1 MSRRGGLGRGLEALL
16 PESGL
21 QDIPVERIR
30 PNPLQPRQTF
40 VEDELAELAQSIREH
55 GILQPVVVSRQPE
68 AGAYQLIVG
77 ERRWRAAQQAGL
89 ATIPALIRPTGSRE
103 ALEIALVENLQRAS
117 LSPLETA
124 EAYAALIS
132 EFGITQE
139 QVAGRVGKSR
149 SAVANTLR
157 LLNLAHVVKEALAA
171 NAISEG
177 HARALLRLS
186 PELQVVALAEIAKR
200 GLNVRQ
206 TERLVKRLL
215 GSPRSPKTMPTDARS
230 GEWEDQLRRTLAT
243 KVEIKRRG
251 KSGTIRIHFYSDEE
265 LEDLVDR
272 LLTEEE
278 EAVRRR
284 LDSD

>member
-1 MSRRGGLGRGLEALL
+1 MSRRGGLGRGLGALL
-16 PESGL
+16 PESGF

-40 VEDELAELAQSIREH
+40 GEDELKELAASIREH
-55 GILQPVVVSRQPE
+55 GILQPVVVSRQAE
-68 AGAYQLIVG
+68 AGVYQLIVG
-77 ERRWRAAQQAGL
+77 ERRWRAAQHAGL
-89 ATIPALIRPTGSRE
+89 ATIPALIRATGSRE

-139 QVAGRVGKSR
+139 QVAARVGKSR

-157 LLNLAHVVKEALAA
+157 LLNLAHAVKEALAA
-171 NAISEG
+171 NTISEG

-186 PELQVVALAEIAKR
+186 AEMQIYALAEIEKR

-206 TERLVKRLL
+206 TEQLVKRLL
-215 GSPRSPKTMPTDARS
+215 GSPRSRQAKPPDPRS
-230 GEWEDQLRRTLAT
+230 SAWEISLRRTLAT

-251 KSGTIRIHFYSDEE
+251 KQGTIQIHFYSDEE
-265 LEDLVDR
+265 LESMVDR
-272 LLTEEE
+272 LLTEE
-278 EAVRRR
+278 
-284 LDSD
+284 

>member
-1 MSRRGGLGRGLEALL
+1 MARRGGLGRGLGALL

-40 VEDELAELAQSIREH
+40 AADELEELAQSIREH

-68 AGAYQLIVG
+68 EGAYQLIVG

-139 QVAGRVGKSR
+139 QVAARVGKSR

-157 LLNLAHVVKEALAA
+157 LLNLATAVKNALAA
-171 NAISEG
+171 GTISEG

-186 PELQVVALAEIAKR
+186 AELQLYALAEIEKR

-206 TERLVKRLL
+206 TEQLVQRLRK
-215 GSPRSPKTMPTDARS
+215 SPRSSPTKSPDARS
-230 GEWEDQLRRTLAT
+230 AEWEDLLRRALAT
-243 KVEIKRRG
+243 KVDIKQRG
-251 KSGTIRIHFYSDEE
+251 KQGTIRIHFYSDEE
-265 LEDLVDR
+265 LEALIDR
-272 LLTEEE
+272 LLAEE
-278 EAVRRR
+278 V
-284 LDSD
+284 

>member
-1 MSRRGGLGRGLEALL
+1 MGALL

-68 AGAYQLIVG
+68 EGAYQLIIG
-77 ERRWRAAQQAGL
+77 ERRWRAARQAGL
-89 ATIPALIRPTGSRE
+89 ATIPALVRPTGSRE

-139 QVAGRVGKSR
+139 QVAARVGKSR

-157 LLNLAHVVKEALAA
+157 LLNLATAAKKALAA
-171 NAISEG
+171 SAISEG
-177 HARALLRLS
+177 HARALLRLT
-186 PELQVVALAEIAKR
+186 PDRQLIALAEIEKR

-206 TERLVKRLL
+206 TEQLVKRLL
-215 GSPRSPKTMPTDARS
+215 GAPRSAKTKPPDARS
-230 GEWEDQLRRTLAT
+230 GAWEDSLRRTLAT

-251 KSGTIRIHFYSDEE
+251 KNGTIRIHFYSDEE
-265 LEDLVDR
+265 LEGLVDR
-272 LLTEEE
+272 LLTEE
-278 EAVRRR
+278 
-284 LDSD
+284 

>member
-1 MSRRGGLGRGLEALL
+1 MARRGGLGRGLGALL

-40 VEDELAELAQSIREH
+40 AADELEELAQSIREH

-68 AGAYQLIVG
+68 EGAYQLIVG

-139 QVAGRVGKSR
+139 QVAARVGKSR

-157 LLNLAHVVKEALAA
+157 LLNLATAVKNALAA
-171 NAISEG
+171 GTISEG

-186 PELQVVALAEIAKR
+186 AELQLYALGEIEKR

-206 TERLVKRLL
+206 TEKLVKRLL
-215 GSPRSPKTMPTDARS
+215 GSPRSPRAKSPDARS
-230 GEWEDQLRRTLAT
+230 VEWEDLLRRALAT
-243 KVEIKRRG
+243 KVDIKQRG
-251 KSGTIRIHFYSDEE
+251 KQGTIQIHFYSDEE
-265 LEDLVDR
+265 LEGLLDR

-278 EAVRRR
+278 G
-284 LDSD
+284 

>member
-1 MSRRGGLGRGLEALL
+1 MSRRGGLGRGLGALL

-40 VEDELAELAQSIREH
+40 GEDELDELAGSIREH
-55 GILQPVVVSRQPE
+55 GILQPVVVSRQVE

-103 ALEIALVENLQRAS
+103 ALEVALVENLQRVS

-124 EAYAALIS
+124 EAYAALMS
-132 EFGITQE
+132 EFGNTQE
-139 QVAGRVGKSR
+139 QVAARVGKSR

-157 LLNLAHVVKEALAA
+157 LLNLADAVKEALAA
-171 NAISEG
+171 DTISEG

-186 PELQVVALAEIAKR
+186 AELQIHALTEIEKR

-215 GSPRSPKTMPTDARS
+215 GTPRSPKTKPPDARS
-230 GEWEDQLRRTLAT
+230 NAWEDSLRRTLAT

-251 KSGTIRIHFYSDEE
+251 KQGTVRIHFYSDEE
-265 LEDLVDR
+265 LEGLVDR
-272 LLTEEE
+272 LLSEEE
-278 EAVRRR
+278 E
-284 LDSD
+284 

>member
-1 MSRRGGLGRGLEALL
+1 ML

-68 AGAYQLIVG
+68 EGVYQLIVG
-77 ERRWRAAQQAGL
+77 ERRWRAAKQAGL

-103 ALEIALVENLQRAS
+103 ALEIALVENLQRSS

-124 EAYAALIS
+124 EAYAALVS

-139 QVAGRVGKSR
+139 QVAARVGKSR

-157 LLNLAHVVKEALAA
+157 LLNLATAVKEALAA
-171 NAISEG
+171 DAISEG
-177 HARALLRLS
+177 HARALVRLS
-186 PELQVVALAEIAKR
+186 PELQIHALAEIERR

-215 GSPRSPKTMPTDARS
+215 GSPRSPRTKSPDARS
-230 GEWEDQLRRTLAT
+230 GEWEDLLRRRLAT
-243 KVEIKRRG
+243 KVEIQRRG
-251 KSGTIRIHFYSDEE
+251 KQGTIRIHFFSDEE
-265 LEDLVDR
+265 LEGLVDR
-272 LLTEEE
+272 LLAD
-278 EAVRRR
+278 EA
-284 LDSD
+284 

>member
-1 MSRRGGLGRGLEALL
+1 MARRGGLGRGLGALL

-40 VEDELAELAQSIREH
+40 AADELEELAQSIREH

-68 AGAYQLIVG
+68 EGAYQLIVG
-77 ERRWRAAQQAGL
+77 ERRWRAARQAGL

-139 QVAGRVGKSR
+139 QVAARVGKSR

-157 LLNLAHVVKEALAA
+157 LLNLASVVKEALSS

-186 PELQVVALAEIAKR
+186 AELQLYALAEIEKR

-206 TERLVKRLL
+206 TEKLVKRLL
-215 GSPRSPKTMPTDARS
+215 GSPRSPRAKSPDARS
-230 GEWEDQLRRTLAT
+230 VEWEDLLRRALAT
-243 KVEIKRRG
+243 KVDIKRRG
-251 KSGTIRIHFYSDEE
+251 KSGTVRIHFYSDEE
-265 LEDLVDR
+265 LEALIDR
-272 LLTEEE
+272 LLAEE
-278 EAVRRR
+278 V
-284 LDSD
+284 

>member
-40 VEDELAELAQSIREH
+40 VAEELDELARSIREH

-117 LSPLETA
+117 LSPLEMA

-139 QVAGRVGKSR
+139 QVAARVGKSR

-157 LLNLAHVVKEALAA
+157 LLNLVHAVKEALAA
-171 NAISEG
+171 ATISEG

-186 PELQVVALAEIAKR
+186 AELQIYALAEIEKR

-206 TERLVKRLL
+206 TEQLVKKLL
-215 GSPRSPKTMPTDARS
+215 AAPRSARTKPSDPRS
-230 GEWEDQLRRTLAT
+230 GTWEDSLRRALAT

-251 KSGTIRIHFYSDEE
+251 KQGTIRIHFFSDEE
-265 LEDLVDR
+265 LESLVDR
-272 LLTEEE
+272 LLTEEY
-278 EAVRRR
+278 
-284 LDSD
+284 

>member
-1 MSRRGGLGRGLEALL
+1 MARRGGLGRGLGALL

-40 VEDELAELAQSIREH
+40 AADELEELAQSIREH

-68 AGAYQLIVG
+68 EGAYQLIVG

-139 QVAGRVGKSR
+139 QVAARVGKSR

-157 LLNLAHVVKEALAA
+157 LLNLATAVKNALAA
-171 NAISEG
+171 GTISEG

-186 PELQVVALAEIAKR
+186 AELQLYALAEIEKR

-206 TERLVKRLL
+206 TEQLVQRLRK
-215 GSPRSPKTMPTDARS
+215 SPRSSPCQVAGCAQRRVGRPTQACACDESRH
-230 GEWEDQLRRTLAT
+230 QAT
-243 KVEIKRRG
+243 RQTR
-251 KSGTIRIHFYSDEE
+251 HDPHP
-265 LEDLVDR
+265 
-272 LLTEEE
+272 LLFG
-278 EAVRRR
+278 
-284 LDSD
+284 

>member
-1 MSRRGGLGRGLEALL
+1 MSRRGGLGRGLGALL

-30 PNPLQPRQTF
+30 PNPLQPRQTIG
-40 VEDELAELAQSIREH
+40 EKELDELAASIRAH

-68 AGAYQLIVG
+68 EGAYQLIVG
-77 ERRWRAAQQAGL
+77 ERRWRAARHAGL
-89 ATIPALIRPTGSRE
+89 ATIPALIRATGSRE
-103 ALEIALVENLQRAS
+103 ALEIALVENLQRAG

-139 QVAGRVGKSR
+139 QVAARVGKSR

-157 LLNLAHVVKEALAA
+157 LLNLANVVKEALAA
-171 NAISEG
+171 SSISEG
-177 HARALLRLS
+177 HARALLRLTAD
-186 PELQVVALAEIAKR
+186 LQIYALAEIEKR

-206 TERLVKRLL
+206 TERLVKKLL
-215 GSPRSPKTMPTDARS
+215 ESPRPAKTKPPDARS
-230 GEWEDQLRRTLAT
+230 NAWEDSLRRTLAT

-251 KSGTIRIHFYSDEE
+251 KQGTIQIHFYSDEE
-265 LEDLVDR
+265 LEGLVDR
-272 LLTEEE
+272 LLAEEDGKHGE
-278 EAVRRR
+278 
-284 LDSD
+284 D

>member
-30 PNPLQPRQTF
+30 SSPLQPRQTF

-55 GILQPVVVSRQPE
+55 GILQPVVVSRQAE
-68 AGAYQLIVG
+68 EGVYQLIVG

-139 QVAGRVGKSR
+139 QVAARVGKSR

-157 LLNLAHVVKEALAA
+157 LLNLATAVKEALALDT
-171 NAISEG
+171 ISEG

-186 PELQVVALAEIAKR
+186 AELQILALADVEKR

-206 TERLVKRLL
+206 TEQLVKRLL
-215 GSPRSPKTMPTDARS
+215 GSPRSPRAKSPDTRNV
-230 GEWEDQLRRTLAT
+230 EWEDLLRRSLAT

-251 KSGTIRIHFYSDEE
+251 KQGTIQIHFFSDEE
-265 LEDLVDR
+265 LEGLLDR
-272 LLTEEE
+272 LLAEEE
-278 EAVRRR
+278 G
-284 LDSD
+284 

>member
-21 QDIPVERIR
+21 QDIPVESIR

-40 VEDELAELAQSIREH
+40 AEDELAELARSIRAH

-89 ATIPALIRPTGSRE
+89 ATLPALIRPTGSRE
-103 ALEIALVENLQRAS
+103 ALEIALVENLQRAG
-117 LSPLETA
+117 LSPLDTA
-124 EAYAALIS
+124 AAYAALIS
-132 EFGITQE
+132 EFGLTQE
-139 QVAGRVGKSR
+139 QVAVRVGKSR

-157 LLNLAHVVKEALAA
+157 LLHLANAVKEALAA
-171 NAISEG
+171 NTISEG
-177 HARALLRLS
+177 HARALLRLI
-186 PELQVVALAEIAKR
+186 PERQVYALAEIEKR

-206 TERLVKRLL
+206 TELLVRKLL
-215 GSPRSPKTMPTDARS
+215 AAPKSSRAKPPDARS
-230 GEWEDQLRRTLAT
+230 GAWADQLRRSLAT

-251 KSGTIRIHFYSDEE
+251 QQGTIRIHFYSDEE
-265 LEDLVDR
+265 LEGLMDR
-272 LLTEEE
+272 LLTDEE
-278 EAVRRR
+278 
-284 LDSD
+284 

>member
-1 MSRRGGLGRGLEALL
+1 ML

-68 AGAYQLIVG
+68 EGAYQLIIG
-77 ERRWRAAQQAGL
+77 ERRWRAARQAGL
-89 ATIPALIRPTGSRE
+89 ATIPALVRPTGSRE

-139 QVAGRVGKSR
+139 QVAARVGKSR

-157 LLNLAHVVKEALAA
+157 LLNLATAAKKALAA
-171 NAISEG
+171 SAISEG
-177 HARALLRLS
+177 HARALLQLTPDRQLI
-186 PELQVVALAEIAKR
+186 ALAEIEKR

-206 TERLVKRLL
+206 TEQLVKRLL
-215 GSPRSPKTMPTDARS
+215 ASPRSLRTKSPDARS
-230 GEWEDQLRRTLAT
+230 SGWEDSLRRTLAT

-251 KSGTIRIHFYSDEE
+251 KNGTIRIHFYSDEE
-265 LEDLVDR
+265 LEGLVDR
-272 LLTEEE
+272 LLTEE
-278 EAVRRR
+278 
-284 LDSD
+284 

>member
-40 VEDELAELAQSIREH
+40 VADELAELARSIREH

-68 AGAYQLIVG
+68 EGAYQLIVG

-139 QVAGRVGKSR
+139 QVAARVGKSR

-157 LLNLAHVVKEALAA
+157 LLNLATVVKEALAA
-171 NAISEG
+171 AAISEG

-186 PELQVVALAEIAKR
+186 AELQIYALAEIEKR

-215 GSPRSPKTMPTDARS
+215 ETPRSLKTKPSDARS
-230 GEWEDQLRRTLAT
+230 GVWEDSLRRTLAT

-251 KSGTIRIHFYSDEE
+251 KQGTIRIHFFSDEE
-265 LEDLVDR
+265 LESLVDR
-272 LLTEEE
+272 LLTEE
-278 EAVRRR
+278 
-284 LDSD
+284 S

>member
-1 MSRRGGLGRGLEALL
+1 MSRRGGLGRGLGALL

-30 PNPLQPRQTF
+30 PNPLQPRQAL
-40 VEDELAELAQSIREH
+40 VEEELEELAKSRREH
-55 GILQPVVVSRQPE
+55 GIGQPVVVSRQAE
-68 AGAYQLIVG
+68 EGVYQLIVG

-103 ALEIALVENLQRAS
+103 ALEVALVENLQRVS

-124 EAYAALIS
+124 EAYAALMS
-132 EFGITQE
+132 EFGNTQE
-139 QVAGRVGKSR
+139 QVAARVGKSR

-157 LLNLAHVVKEALAA
+157 LLNLAEAVKEALAA
-171 NAISEG
+171 ATISEG

-186 PELQVVALAEIAKR
+186 PELQIPALAEVEKR

-206 TERLVKRLL
+206 TEQLVKKMLA
-215 GSPRSPKTMPTDARS
+215 SPRITKTKPPDARS
-230 GEWEDQLRRTLAT
+230 NAWEDSLRRTLAT

-251 KSGTIRIHFYSDEE
+251 KQGTIQIYFFSNEE
-265 LEDLVDR
+265 LESLVDR
-272 LLTEEE
+272 LLSEE
-278 EAVRRR
+278 
-284 LDSD
+284 

>member
-40 VEDELAELAQSIREH
+40 AEEELAELARSIREH

-68 AGAYQLIVG
+68 EGTYLLIVG

-103 ALEIALVENLQRAS
+103 ALEIALVENLQRTS

-124 EAYAALIS
+124 EAYAALIG

-139 QVAGRVGKSR
+139 QVAARVGKSR

-157 LLNLAHVVKEALAA
+157 LLNLANAVKEALAA
-171 NAISEG
+171 DTISEG

-186 PELQVVALAEIAKR
+186 PEMQVYALAEVVKR

-206 TERLVKRLL
+206 TEQLVKKLL
-215 GSPRSPKTMPTDARS
+215 ASPRPARPKPPDARS
-230 GEWEDQLRRTLAT
+230 AEWEDLLRSSLAT

-251 KSGTIRIHFYSDEE
+251 KQGTVRIHFYSDEE
-265 LEDLVDR
+265 LEGLVDR
-272 LLTEEE
+272 LLAKEEG
-278 EAVRRR
+278 
-284 LDSD
+284 

>member
-21 QDIPVERIR
+21 QDIPVEHIR

-40 VEDELAELAQSIREH
+40 VEEELEELANSIREH

-77 ERRWRAAQQAGL
+77 ERRWRAAQHAGL
-89 ATIPALIRPTGSRE
+89 ATIPALVRSTGSRE
-103 ALEIALVENLQRAS
+103 ALEIALVENLQRTN

-139 QVAGRVGKSR
+139 QVAARVGKSR

-157 LLNLAHVVKEALAA
+157 LLNLADAVKEALAA
-171 NAISEG
+171 DMISEG
-177 HARALLRLS
+177 HARALLRLTAD
-186 PELQVVALAEIAKR
+186 LQVYALAEIEKR

-206 TERLVKRLL
+206 AERLVQRLL
-215 GSPRSPKTMPTDARS
+215 ASPRATKTKPPDGRS
-230 GEWEDQLRRTLAT
+230 GVWEDSLRRALET

-251 KSGTIRIHFYSDEE
+251 KQGTIRIHFFSDEE
-265 LEDLVDR
+265 LESLVDR
-272 LLTEEE
+272 LLTEE
-278 EAVRRR
+278 
-284 LDSD
+284 S

>member
-1 MSRRGGLGRGLEALL
+1 LP

-21 QDIPVERIR
+21 QDIPVEHIR
-30 PNPLQPRQTF
+30 PNPFQPRQTF
-40 VEDELAELAQSIREH
+40 VEEELEELANSIREH

-77 ERRWRAAQQAGL
+77 ERRWRAAQHAGL
-89 ATIPALIRPTGSRE
+89 ATIPALVRSTGSRE
-103 ALEIALVENLQRAS
+103 ALEIALVENLQRTN

-139 QVAGRVGKSR
+139 QVAARVGKSR
-149 SAVANTLR
+149 SAVAKTWR
-157 LLNLAHVVKEALAA
+157 LLNLADAVKEALAA
-171 NAISEG
+171 DMISEG
-177 HARALLRLS
+177 HARALLRLTAD
-186 PELQVVALAEIAKR
+186 LQVYALAEIEKR

-215 GSPRSPKTMPTDARS
+215 ASPRTTKAKPPDARS
-230 GEWEDQLRRTLAT
+230 GAWEDSLRRALAT

-251 KSGTIRIHFYSDEE
+251 KQGTIRIHFFSDEE
-265 LEDLVDR
+265 LESLVDR
-272 LLTEEE
+272 LLTEE
-278 EAVRRR
+278 
-284 LDSD
+284 S

>member
-1 MSRRGGLGRGLEALL
+1 MSRRGGLGRGLGALL

-40 VEDELAELAQSIREH
+40 AEDELAELARSIGEH

-89 ATIPALIRPTGSRE
+89 ATIPAFIRPTGSRE

-124 EAYAALIS
+124 EAYAALMS
-132 EFGITQE
+132 EFGATQE
-139 QVAGRVGKSR
+139 QVAARVGKSR

-157 LLNLAHVVKEALAA
+157 LLHLANAVKEALAA
-171 NAISEG
+171 NTISEG
-177 HARALLRLS
+177 HARALLRLI
-186 PELQVVALAEIAKR
+186 PERQVYALAEIRKR

-215 GSPRSPKTMPTDARS
+215 ATPRSPRAKSPDAGS
-230 GEWEDQLRRTLAT
+230 EAWENQLRRSLAT

-251 KSGTIRIHFYSDEE
+251 KQGTIRIHFYSDEE
-265 LEDLVDR
+265 LETLVDR
-272 LLTEEE
+272 LLAEEE
-278 EAVRRR
+278 GKRGE
-284 LDSD
+284 D

>member
-30 PNPLQPRQTF
+30 SSPLQPRQTF

-55 GILQPVVVSRQPE
+55 GILQPVVVSRQAE
-68 AGAYQLIVG
+68 EGVYQLIVG

-139 QVAGRVGKSR
+139 QVAARVGKSR

-157 LLNLAHVVKEALAA
+157 LLNLVTAVKEALALET
-171 NAISEG
+171 ISEG
-177 HARALLRLS
+177 HGRALLRLA
-186 PELQVVALAEIAKR
+186 PELQIHALAEIEKR

-206 TERLVKRLL
+206 TEQLVKRLL
-215 GSPRSPKTMPTDARS
+215 GSPRSPRAKSPDARS
-230 GEWEDQLRRTLAT
+230 VEWENLLRRSLAT

-251 KSGTIRIHFYSDEE
+251 KQGTIQIHFFSDEE
-265 LEDLVDR
+265 LEGLLDR
-272 LLTEEE
+272 LLAEEE
-278 EAVRRR
+278 G
-284 LDSD
+284 

>member
-21 QDIPVERIR
+21 QDVPVERIH

-40 VEDELAELAQSIREH
+40 AEDDLAELADSIRAH

-77 ERRWRAAQQAGL
+77 ERRWRAARQAGL

-103 ALEIALVENLQRAS
+103 ALELALVENLQRAS

-139 QVAGRVGKSR
+139 QVAARVGKSR

-157 LLNLAHVVKEALAA
+157 LLNLAAAVKEALAA
-171 NAISEG
+171 DTISEG
-177 HARALLRLS
+177 HARALLRLT
-186 PELQVVALAEIAKR
+186 PEKQIAALHEIEER

-206 TERLVKRLL
+206 TERLVQRLL
-215 GSPRSPKTMPTDARS
+215 GPSRSARARPADPRSA
-230 GEWEDQLRRTLAT
+230 EWEDLLRRALAT

-251 KSGTIRIHFYSDEE
+251 KQGTIRIHFYADED
-265 LEDLVDR
+265 LETLVDR
-272 LLTEEE
+272 LLAEESYRGVE
-278 EAVRRR
+278 
-284 LDSD
+284 

>member
-1 MSRRGGLGRGLEALL
+1 MSRRGGLGRGLGALL

-40 VEDELAELAQSIREH
+40 GEEELDELARSIREH
-55 GILQPVVVSRQPE
+55 GILQPVVVSRQVE

-103 ALEIALVENLQRAS
+103 ALEVALVENLQRVS

-124 EAYAALIS
+124 EAYAALMS
-132 EFGITQE
+132 EFGNTQE
-139 QVAGRVGKSR
+139 QVAARVGKSR

-157 LLNLAHVVKEALAA
+157 LLNLADAVKEALAA
-171 NAISEG
+171 KTISEG

-186 PELQVVALAEIAKR
+186 AEMQVYALAEVEKR

-206 TERLVKRLL
+206 TEQLVKKLL
-215 GSPRSPKTMPTDARS
+215 ASPRPAKRKPPDTRSDA
-230 GEWEDQLRRTLAT
+230 WEDLLRSSLAT

-251 KSGTIRIHFYSDEE
+251 KQGTVRIHFYSDEE
-265 LEDLVDR
+265 LEALVDR
-272 LLTEEE
+272 LLSAEEV
-278 EAVRRR
+278 ARRR
-284 LDSD
+284 LRAG

>member
-21 QDIPVERIR
+21 QDIPVERIC

-40 VEDELAELAQSIREH
+40 GEDELAELAQSIHEH

-68 AGAYQLIVG
+68 EGAYQLIVG
-77 ERRWRAAQQAGL
+77 ERRWRAARQAGL

-139 QVAGRVGKSR
+139 QVAARVGKSR

-171 NAISEG
+171 ATISEG

-186 PELQVVALAEIAKR
+186 AELQINALAEIEKR

-215 GSPRSPKTMPTDARS
+215 ESPRPAKTKPPDAGS
-230 GEWEDQLRRTLAT
+230 SAWEDSLRRALAT

-251 KSGTIRIHFYSDEE
+251 KQGTIRIHFYSDEE
-265 LEDLVDR
+265 LEALVDQ
-272 LLTEEE
+272 LLTEE
-278 EAVRRR
+278 
-284 LDSD
+284 S

>member
-21 QDIPVERIR
+21 QDVPVERIH

-40 VEDELAELAQSIREH
+40 AEDDLAELADSIRAH

-77 ERRWRAAQQAGL
+77 ERRWRAARQAGL

-103 ALEIALVENLQRAS
+103 ALELALVENLQRAS

-139 QVAGRVGKSR
+139 QVAARVGKSR

-157 LLNLAHVVKEALAA
+157 LLNLAAAVKEALAA
-171 NAISEG
+171 DTISEG
-177 HARALLRLS
+177 HARALLRLT
-186 PELQVVALAEIAKR
+186 PEKQIAALHEIEER

-206 TERLVKRLL
+206 TERLVQRLL
-215 GSPRSPKTMPTDARS
+215 GPSRSARARPADPRSA
-230 GEWEDQLRRTLAT
+230 EWEDLLRRALAT

-251 KSGTIRIHFYSDEE
+251 KQGTIRIHFYADED
-265 LEDLVDR
+265 LETLVDR
-272 LLTEEE
+272 LLAD
-278 EAVRRR
+278 EA
-284 LDSD
+284 

>member
-55 GILQPVVVSRQPE
+55 GILQPVVVSRQAE
-68 AGAYQLIVG
+68 EGVYQLIVG

-139 QVAGRVGKSR
+139 QVAARVGKSR

-157 LLNLAHVVKEALAA
+157 LLNLVNAVKEAIALET
-171 NAISEG
+171 ISEG
-177 HARALLRLS
+177 QGRALLRLA
-186 PELQVVALAEIAKR
+186 PELQIHALAEIEKR

-206 TERLVKRLL
+206 TEQLVKRLL
-215 GSPRSPKTMPTDARS
+215 GSPRSPRARS
-230 GEWEDQLRRTLAT
+230 PDTRNVEWEDLLRRSLAT

-251 KSGTIRIHFYSDEE
+251 KQGTIQIHFFSNEE
-265 LEDLVDR
+265 LEVLVDR
-272 LLTEEE
+272 LLAEEF
-278 EAVRRR
+278 
-284 LDSD
+284 

>member
-1 MSRRGGLGRGLEALL
+1 MSRRGGLGRGLGALL

-21 QDIPVERIR
+21 QDIPVNRIC
-30 PNPLQPRQTF
+30 PNPLQPRQIF
-40 VEDELAELAQSIREH
+40 AEEELAELAESIREH

-68 AGAYQLIVG
+68 EGTYHLIVG
-77 ERRWRAAQQAGL
+77 ERRWRAAQQAGQ

-132 EFGITQE
+132 EFGVTQE
-139 QVAGRVGKSR
+139 QVAARVGKSR

-157 LLNLAHVVKEALAA
+157 LLNLAQAVKDALAA
-171 NAISEG
+171 NTISEG
-177 HARALLRLS
+177 HARALLRLQ
-186 PELQVVALAEIAKR
+186 PELQIHALAEIEKR

-206 TERLVKRLL
+206 TERLVKKLL
-215 GSPRSPKTMPTDARS
+215 AAPRSAQSGPPDTRS
-230 GEWEDQLRRTLAT
+230 GEWEDLLRRALAT

-251 KSGTIRIHFYSDEE
+251 TQGTIQIHFYSEE
-265 LEDLVDR
+265 GLEDLVDR
-272 LLTEEE
+272 LLTEE
-278 EAVRRR
+278 
-284 LDSD
+284 